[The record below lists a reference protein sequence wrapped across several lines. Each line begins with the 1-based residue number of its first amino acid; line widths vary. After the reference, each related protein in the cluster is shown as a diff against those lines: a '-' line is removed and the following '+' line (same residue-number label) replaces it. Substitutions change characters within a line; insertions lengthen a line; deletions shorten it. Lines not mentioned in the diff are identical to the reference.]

1 MALDYGEKR
10 IGLALSDPLKIFA
23 KPYRVLAN
31 LGFDSLVAEL
41 KDIIAQQRVDLL
53 LVGIPYAIDGGNTPK
68 TDETLAIFEQ
78 LKTALDVKIIG
89 WDERYS
95 SDEAHKELKKMG
107 YSWQEAR
114 NLVDAMAAAMILKSY
129 LKRYDETE
137 DKALHS
143 YRALALIL
151 VLGGWLM
158 ATVFVKHQSDEM
170 LLKYVPETV
179 RPRSEQNSRLQASS
193 QMADTLPYWQGLPV
207 TTAISRQELT
217 SLAVR

>member
-1 MALDYGEKR
+1 MAYRDLERRIEPLKSEGRILALDYGEKR

-129 LKRYDETE
+129 LET
-137 DKALHS
+137 
-143 YRALALIL
+143 I
-151 VLGGWLM
+151 
-158 ATVFVKHQSDEM
+158 
-170 LLKYVPETV
+170 
-179 RPRSEQNSRLQASS
+179 
-193 QMADTLPYWQGLPV
+193 
-207 TTAISRQELT
+207 
-217 SLAVR
+217 